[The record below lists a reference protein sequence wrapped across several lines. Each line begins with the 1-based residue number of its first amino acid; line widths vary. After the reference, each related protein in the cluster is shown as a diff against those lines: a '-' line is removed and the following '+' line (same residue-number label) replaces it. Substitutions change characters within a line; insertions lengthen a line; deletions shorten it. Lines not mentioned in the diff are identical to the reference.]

1 MRIAVLRIVEATR
14 ATDWWDYKLLSIVQ
28 VFAATA
34 LVQNVPLSP
43 LWLDAALLVG
53 AIAIGAVFASLIND
67 ITDLAD
73 DARAGKPNQVARMP
87 RGMPVTL
94 LSLTLLIGGL
104 VLWHWRDDV
113 ILCIAYLCAW
123 LAFIAYS
130 VPPLRVKARG
140 GWGVVAMALGEAA
153 LPTMVA
159 ALLCYHAVGRAFDGL
174 WIFAV
179 ALWSFSHGA
188 RAIVWHQLN
197 DEDADRA
204 AQVKTFVHG
213 VGRARA
219 ARIIVWGLF
228 PAELAGLAAMLAMIG
243 SIWPVIGLGLY
254 LCVVFLRT
262 RFWRY
267 VAVIVAPQR
276 NHVLIL
282 QEYYLGFLP
291 LAILIAAALRHPTDA
306 LAVLILPVLFPFV
319 SLRIF
324 GGTLKLGWWFVAGM
338 RQKIRHR
345 PTPFA

>member
-1 MRIAVLRIVEATR
+1 MRIAVLRIVETTR
-14 ATDWWDYKLLSIVQ
+14 ATDWWDYKLLAIVQ

-43 LWLDAALLVG
+43 LWFDAALLVG

-87 RGMPVTL
+87 RGVPAML
-94 LSLTLLIGGL
+94 LALTVLIGGL
-104 VLWHWRDDV
+104 MLWHWRGDAV
-113 ILCIAYLCAW
+113 LCIVYLCAW

-153 LPTMVA
+153 LPSLVA
-159 ALLCYHAVGRAFDGL
+159 ALLCYHAAGRAFDAS
-174 WIFAV
+174 WILAV

-197 DEDADRA
+197 DEEADRA
-204 AQVKTFVHG
+204 ARVKTFVQN

-219 ARIIVWGLF
+219 ARIIVRGLF
-228 PAELAGLAAMLAMIG
+228 PAELAALAAMLAMIG
-243 SIWPVIGLGLY
+243 SIWPIIGLGLY

-276 NHVLIL
+276 NHMLIL

-291 LAILIAAALRHPTDA
+291 LAILIAAAVRQPADA
-306 LAVLILPVLFPFV
+306 FAVLILPVLFPFV

-324 GGTLKLGWWFVAGM
+324 GGTLKLGLWLIAGM
-338 RQKIRHR
+338 RQKIRQR
-345 PTPFA
+345 QRPFA